1 MVRPAVLLALAVFLP
16 LTLVYA
22 LVFRRR
28 MNENGRTENRL
39 FVAQNKTLYE
49 TLRGYSDI
57 EINNAERYVSDRF
70 RDGLRN
76 LTDCRRRAMLVR
88 TAAGR
93 MAEFSL
99 ILGVVVMI
107 IIGLASGTEM
117 SALTVSLGV
126 FAVAAYKIVPSVNRI
141 VNSWVEYK
149 RNAFAAEKIAET
161 FADAPQIRFDAVP
174 AGRLPFE
181 REIKVDDVTFRYEPE
196 GKAVLD
202 RFSLTIRKGE
212 KIGIRGYSGAGKT
225 TLFNILCGFF
235 RPESGEVRIDGTPL
249 SPANTRQWQDN
260 LAYVSQDVFIPD
272 MTLAENIA
280 FGKRSD
286 EIDAERLQRAIRA
299 ASLTELVASLPQGT
313 DTVTGEAGCRLS
325 GGQRQRVGIAQAL
338 LGDPEILVL
347 DEPTAGLDPEE
358 RIRFR
363 GIISD
368 LSQQKL
374 VLLSTHIVSDLE
386 AVANEIIL
394 LRKGVVLEMQ
404 KPASLLDR
412 LNGQVWLVTVPA
424 ADEAALTKQYTCS
437 NVMHTDGKS
446 VIRLLSES
454 APRPDAVPTAPN
466 MEDLYLYYFGR

>member
-1 MVRPAVLLALAVFLP
+1 MKLSFENISKLYGDTVALQQID
-16 LTLVYA
+16 LTLGSGVY
-22 LVFRRR
+22 
-28 MNENGRTENRL
+28 
-39 FVAQNKTLYE
+39 
-49 TLRGYSDI
+49 
-57 EINNAERYVSDRF
+57 
-70 RDGLRN
+70 GL
-76 LTDCRRRAMLVR
+76 
-88 TAAGR
+88 
-93 MAEFSL
+93 
-99 ILGVVVMI
+99 LG
-107 IIGLASGTEM
+107 
-117 SALTVSLGV
+117 
-126 FAVAAYKIVPSVNRI
+126 PN
-141 VNSWVEYK
+141 
-149 RNAFAAEKIAET
+149 
-161 FADAPQIRFDAVP
+161 
-174 AGRLPFE
+174 
-181 REIKVDDVTFRYEPE
+181 
-196 GKAVLD
+196 
-202 RFSLTIRKGE
+202 
-212 KIGIRGYSGAGKT
+212 GAGKT
-225 TLFNILCGFF
+225 TLMRIMTDLLAPSTGRVLLDGQDIAVMGAAF
-235 RPESGEVRIDGTPL
+235 RKKLG
-249 SPANTRQWQDN
+249 
-260 LAYVSQDVFIPD
+260 Y
-272 MTLAENIA
+272 
-280 FGKRSD
+280 
-286 EIDAERLQRAIRA
+286 
-299 ASLTELVASLPQGT
+299 LPQDFGVYPNFTAEQFLLYIARLKGLSKFEAKRQT
-313 DTVTGEAGCRLS
+313 DDLLRMVGLEDKKQKKLKGFS

-404 KPASLLDR
+404 KPASLLEQ

>member
-1 MVRPAVLLALAVFLP
+1 MKLSFEHISKLYGDTAALQQID
-16 LTLVYA
+16 LTLRSGVY
-22 LVFRRR
+22 
-28 MNENGRTENRL
+28 
-39 FVAQNKTLYE
+39 
-49 TLRGYSDI
+49 
-57 EINNAERYVSDRF
+57 
-70 RDGLRN
+70 GL
-76 LTDCRRRAMLVR
+76 
-88 TAAGR
+88 
-93 MAEFSL
+93 
-99 ILGVVVMI
+99 LG
-107 IIGLASGTEM
+107 
-117 SALTVSLGV
+117 
-126 FAVAAYKIVPSVNRI
+126 PN
-141 VNSWVEYK
+141 
-149 RNAFAAEKIAET
+149 
-161 FADAPQIRFDAVP
+161 
-174 AGRLPFE
+174 
-181 REIKVDDVTFRYEPE
+181 
-196 GKAVLD
+196 
-202 RFSLTIRKGE
+202 
-212 KIGIRGYSGAGKT
+212 GAGKT
-225 TLFNILCGFF
+225 TLMRIMTDLLAPSTGRVLLDGQDIAVMGAAF
-235 RPESGEVRIDGTPL
+235 RKKLG
-249 SPANTRQWQDN
+249 
-260 LAYVSQDVFIPD
+260 Y
-272 MTLAENIA
+272 
-280 FGKRSD
+280 
-286 EIDAERLQRAIRA
+286 
-299 ASLTELVASLPQGT
+299 LPQDFGVYPNFTAEQFLLYIARLKGLSKFEAKRQT
-313 DTVTGEAGCRLS
+313 DDLLHMVGLEDKKQKKLKGFS

-404 KPASLLDR
+404 KPASLLEQ

>member
-1 MVRPAVLLALAVFLP
+1 MKLSFEHISKLYGDTAALHQID
-16 LTLVYA
+16 LTLGSGVY
-22 LVFRRR
+22 
-28 MNENGRTENRL
+28 
-39 FVAQNKTLYE
+39 
-49 TLRGYSDI
+49 
-57 EINNAERYVSDRF
+57 
-70 RDGLRN
+70 GL
-76 LTDCRRRAMLVR
+76 
-88 TAAGR
+88 
-93 MAEFSL
+93 
-99 ILGVVVMI
+99 LG
-107 IIGLASGTEM
+107 
-117 SALTVSLGV
+117 
-126 FAVAAYKIVPSVNRI
+126 PN
-141 VNSWVEYK
+141 
-149 RNAFAAEKIAET
+149 
-161 FADAPQIRFDAVP
+161 
-174 AGRLPFE
+174 
-181 REIKVDDVTFRYEPE
+181 
-196 GKAVLD
+196 
-202 RFSLTIRKGE
+202 
-212 KIGIRGYSGAGKT
+212 GAGKT
-225 TLFNILCGFF
+225 TLMRIMTDLLAPSTGRVLLDGQDIAVMGAAF
-235 RPESGEVRIDGTPL
+235 RKKLG
-249 SPANTRQWQDN
+249 
-260 LAYVSQDVFIPD
+260 Y
-272 MTLAENIA
+272 
-280 FGKRSD
+280 
-286 EIDAERLQRAIRA
+286 
-299 ASLTELVASLPQGT
+299 LPQDFGVYPNFTAEQFLLYIARLKGLSKFEAKRQT
-313 DTVTGEAGCRLS
+313 DELLRMVGLEDKKQKKLKGFS

-424 ADEAALTKQYTCS
+424 ADETALTKQYVCS